1 MKISKKMIGLT
12 IVSVLLYLGVSLFVD
27 SIHYLFYYAINW
39 LIIIIL
45 GVSTI
50 GIIDQKFSAYNNR
63 KNQVMNR
70 INENS
75 EITKENLL
83 MNERYHK
90 IDEENKFLVNQ
101 ALMFDELFYESL
113 DLSNQIIFVK
123 DMAGKY
129 KYINQTF
136 LDYYNLEKESI
147 IDKTDNVFRRYERF
161 NPVIEKDL
169 SDDKLLMSG
178 KKESISTDSII
189 PRDAGHDVIIHTH
202 KSVFNYNN
210 EGFILGIS
218 SDITENEL
226 NEEKYK
232 EEISKYKRKLSKKN
246 KLLDSIRQLT
256 RLFYSAEVA
265 TSDEFEKLLITI
277 FDFSMN
283 LIEESDYGSI
293 YIFEDQ
299 KVKYLKSYG
308 FDMHE
313 LNALEIP
320 ADDFLSLLSKKSL
333 IIKND
338 VESLQFI
345 DESGDYSKQIK
356 ESIRIT
362 LKNKNKIIGNM
373 SFDIDKAHDKLFEDY
388 SVFLMSSLSKLINI
402 IITLV
407 KSDTSEKHYEQ
418 NMIKALLNMLEIH
431 DEYTNDHSVTVANL
445 SKELGLRLELPMIDI
460 DRLYWA
466 GITHDIGKI
475 EISADILNKK
485 EKLTTEEFKRIKH
498 HPVIGYKALTKLDS
512 LNDIAKYVLHHH
524 ERIDGLGYPD
534 GLYGT
539 DIPLISRI
547 LSVVDAWDAMT
558 SERSYRDPLPCKIAV
573 KELVKNKGTQF
584 DDFIVNEFIALL
596 REKEIINEEH
606 YESLEVKL

>member
-1 MKISKKMIGLT
+1 MKISKSIIGLT
-12 IVSVLLYLGVSLFVD
+12 VFSIFLYLGLSFLINPMINVL
-27 SIHYLFYYAINW
+27 YYGINIF
-39 LIIIIL
+39 LVIIL
-45 GVSTI
+45 GISTI
-50 GIIDQKFSAYNNR
+50 SIIDQKFSEYKVR
-63 KNQVMNR
+63 KNN
-70 INENS
+70 INKKIDEN
-75 EITKENLL
+75 INMTKNNLL

-90 IDEENKFLVNQ
+90 IDSENKRLVKQ

-123 DMAGKY
+123 DMAGKF

-136 LDYYNLEKESI
+136 LDLYNLEKESI
-147 IDKTDNVFRRYERF
+147 IDKTDNVFLRYKRF
-161 NPVIEKDL
+161 APVIEKDL
-169 SDDKLLMSG
+169 RDDALLKSG
-178 KKESISTDSII
+178 RKESVERDSII
-189 PRDAGHDVIIHTH
+189 PKENGHDVIIHTH
-202 KSVFNYNN
+202 KSLFTYNN
-210 EGFILGIS
+210 EQFILGVS
-218 SDITENEL
+218 SDVTENER

-232 EEISKYKRKLSKKN
+232 EEIKKYEKKLEKKN

-256 RLFYSAEVA
+256 LLFYSAEVA
-265 TSDEFEKLLITI
+265 TSDEFEKLLINI

-283 LIEESDYGSI
+283 LIEEADYGSI
-293 YIFEDQ
+293 YIFEDE

-308 FDMHE
+308 FNIHE

-320 ADDFLSLLSKKSL
+320 EEDFYKLLSRQSL
-333 IIKND
+333 VIKNT
-338 VESLQFI
+338 EASLQFI
-345 DESGDYSKQIK
+345 DEAGNHTNRIK
-356 ESIRIT
+356 ESIRIA
-362 LKNKNKIIGNM
+362 LKNKNRVIGSM
-373 SFDIDKAHDKLFEDY
+373 SFDIDSAHDKVFEDY
-388 SVFLMSSLSKLINI
+388 SIFLMNSLSKLINI

-485 EKLTTEEFKRIKH
+485 EKLTTEEFRKIKH

-534 GLYGT
+534 GLSGT
-539 DIPLISRI
+539 EIPLISRI

-558 SERSYRDPLPCKIAV
+558 SERSYRDSLSYKVAV
-573 KELVKNKGTQF
+573 DQLIKNRGSQF
-584 DDFIVNEFIALL
+584 DEFIVNEFIELL
-596 REKEIINEEH
+596 REKDIITEEL